1 MIMLVNYCKGLFD
14 LKITAVIPYYIS
26 YTKLMFLLY
35 TLKES
40 QKMHEFS

>member
-1 MIMLVNYCKGLFD
+1 MIMLVKYCKRLFD
-14 LKITAVIPYYIS
+14 IKLTAVIPYYIS
-26 YTKLMFLLY
+26 YTKYMFFLY